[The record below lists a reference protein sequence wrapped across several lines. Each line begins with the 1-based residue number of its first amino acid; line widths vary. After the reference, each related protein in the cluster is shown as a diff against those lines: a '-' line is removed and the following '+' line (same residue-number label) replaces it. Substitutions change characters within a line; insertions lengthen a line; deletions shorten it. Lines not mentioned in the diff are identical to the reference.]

1 LRQPILVDAAFGRDT
16 ARWSLPMS
24 SAPGQRRPW
33 LVALPLII
41 VLLLAA
47 AWSGFWFYA
56 VDRAEGMLAEWR
68 AREAR
73 AGRSYT
79 CEQQSTGGFPFR
91 FELACSPASADFA
104 SNEPKV
110 AFKATDFRVVGQ
122 VYDPTLLIAEIGAPL
137 TIAVAGEQPVRARWS
152 LLQISVRGRP
162 PMPERVSMALDQ
174 PTVDRPDG
182 QAGDPLLRA
191 KRIELHGR
199 VASGSVRDRP
209 VLDLAA
215 TLAGFV
221 APTLHPMMQ
230 QPVDVSMVGTLRGLD
245 NLRPLSLPA
254 RLRQLQAAGGRLE
267 IKQARFQ
274 QGEVL
279 AVAAGSL
286 GLTAAGRLDG
296 ELNVTAAGLDKVLPK
311 LGIDQLMPSQEALAP
326 AFGALDRLI
335 PGLGRVARD
344 KAGTGLAVGLALIGR
359 PAELEGRKA
368 LALPLRFVDGAV
380 FLGPVRVGAVA
391 PLF

>member
-1 LRQPILVDAAFGRDT
+1 
-16 ARWSLPMS
+16 MS

-33 LVALPLII
+33 RVALPLIFV
-41 VLLLAA
+41 VLLAV

-56 VDRAEGMLAEWR
+56 VGRAEERLAEWR
-68 AREAR
+68 AREAQ
-73 AGRSYT
+73 AGRSYDCT
-79 CEQQSTGGFPFR
+79 QQSIGGFPFR
-91 FELACSPASADFA
+91 FELVCSPASANLA

-110 AFKATDFRVVGQ
+110 TLTAAQIHIAGQ
-122 VYDPTLLIAEIGAPL
+122 VYDPTLLIAEVGAPL

-152 LLQISVRGRP
+152 LLQISIRGRP
-162 PMPERVSMALDQ
+162 PTPERVSMVVDNAGI
-174 PTVDRPDG
+174 DRPEG

-199 VASGSVRDRP
+199 VASGSGRDHP

-221 APTLHPMMQ
+221 APTVHPMLQ
-230 QPVDVSMVGTLRGLD
+230 QPLDVTMNGTLRGLD
-245 NLRPLSLPA
+245 NLRPLPLPT

-267 IKQARFQ
+267 IKQARVQ
-274 QGEVL
+274 QGDVL

-311 LGIDQLMPSQEALAP
+311 LGIDQLMPSQQSLEP

-335 PGLGRVARD
+335 PGLGRVARN

-368 LALPLRFVDGAV
+368 ISLPLRFVDGAV
-380 FLGPVRVGAVA
+380 FLGPIRVGAVA

>member
-1 LRQPILVDAAFGRDT
+1 
-16 ARWSLPMS
+16 
-24 SAPGQRRPW
+24 
-33 LVALPLII
+33 
-41 VLLLAA
+41 
-47 AWSGFWFYA
+47 
-56 VDRAEGMLAEWR
+56 
-68 AREAR
+68 
-73 AGRSYT
+73 
-79 CEQQSTGGFPFR
+79 
-91 FELACSPASADFA
+91 
-104 SNEPKV
+104 
-110 AFKATDFRVVGQ
+110 
-122 VYDPTLLIAEIGAPL
+122 
-137 TIAVAGEQPVRARWS
+137 
-152 LLQISVRGRP
+152 LLQISIRGRP
-162 PMPERVSMALDQ
+162 PVPERLSMAVDQ
-174 PTVDRPDG
+174 AAVDRPDG
-182 QAGDPLLRA
+182 QAGEPLLRA

-199 VASGSVRDRP
+199 IASGSVRDRP

-215 TLAGFV
+215 TLTGFV

-267 IKQARFQ
+267 IKQARVQ
-274 QGEVL
+274 QGDVL

-296 ELNVTAAGLDKVLPK
+296 ELNVTATGLDKVLPK
-311 LGIDQLMPSQEALAP
+311 LGIDQLASSSKSLEP

-344 KAGTGLAVGLALIGR
+344 NAGTGLAVGLALIGR

-368 LALPLRFVDGAV
+368 LTLPLRFVDGAV